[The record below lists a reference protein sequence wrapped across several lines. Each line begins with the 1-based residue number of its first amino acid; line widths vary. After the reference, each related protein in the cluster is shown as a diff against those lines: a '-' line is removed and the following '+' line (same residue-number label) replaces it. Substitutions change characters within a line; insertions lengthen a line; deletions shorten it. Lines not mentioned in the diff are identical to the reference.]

1 MATDALSLH
10 QKHNHAKT
18 LQNDRLIARDMTIWL
33 PGERPVELVK
43 SLSLNVGQE
52 RVALVG
58 ESGSGKSLTARA
70 LMGLLPHPCQ
80 MRATQLTLG
89 DNDLT
94 TLKEREWS
102 RLRGNRV
109 SMVMQDP
116 KHALNP
122 TQKIGKQV
130 EEPLRLHTRLGR
142 KERQEKVTD
151 MLSAVGLPN
160 PACLQQQY
168 PHQLSGGMGQ
178 RVMLAIALIN
188 DPQWLIADE
197 PTSALDFD
205 MREQVLGLIERL
217 VEQRNMGLILISHDL
232 QQVAHYCERV
242 LVMYK
247 GELLDELAADQLAHA
262 THPYTQTLWS
272 CRPSKFTH
280 GERLPVLDRE
290 LLASLKKE
298 PRHE

>member
-1 MATDALSLH
+1 MATDAQTLH
-10 QKHNHAKT
+10 QQHNHQKT
-18 LQNDRLIARDMTIWL
+18 QHSDRLTAKDLTIYL
-33 PGERPVELVK
+33 PGERPLELVK
-43 SLSLNVGQE
+43 SLSFSVGQE

-70 LMGLLPHPCQ
+70 LMGLLPHPCKL
-80 MRATQLTLG
+80 RASGLTLG

-142 KERQEKVTD
+142 KERQEKVAD
-151 MLSAVGLPN
+151 MLNAVGLPN
-160 PACLQQQY
+160 PAFLQQQY

-232 QQVAHYCERV
+232 QQVAHHCERV

-247 GELLDELAADQLAHA
+247 GELLDELPADQLAQA
-262 THPYTQTLWS
+262 THPYTHTLWS

-280 GERLPVLDRE
+280 GERLPVLDRA

-298 PRHE
+298 PRHD

>member
-1 MATDALSLH
+1 MATDSLNTD
-10 QKHNHAKT
+10 KLVAKD
-18 LQNDRLIARDMTIWL
+18 LTIYL
-33 PGERPVELVK
+33 PGERPLELVK
-43 SLSLNVGQE
+43 SLSLSVGQE

-80 MRATQLTLG
+80 LRASQLTLG

-94 TLKEREWS
+94 TLKEREWNK
-102 RLRGNRV
+102 LRGNRV

-142 KERQEKVTD
+142 KERQEKVAD
-151 MLSAVGLPN
+151 MLNAVGLPN
-160 PACLQQQY
+160 PAFLQQQY

-247 GELLDELAADQLAHA
+247 GELLDELPADQLAHA
-262 THPYTQTLWS
+262 THPYTHTLWS

-280 GERLPVLDRE
+280 GERLPVLDRA
-290 LLASLKKE
+290 LLASLKQE
-298 PRHE
+298 PNHE